1 MMLNN
6 SKIVCTFAVIFSA
19 LCFCSCDDG
28 RIYDEGNYNSE
39 GFTVRL
45 TATLTGMDTWPEN
58 YSIALAGF
66 KSGTDYRVIA
76 KDIPPSDEGKE
87 SEVEMSGVGGD
98 VQTIELCALNR
109 FGERVTTFHSQ
120 PTEGARNEIV
130 IELGAVDVSAFA
142 AIQKNLLDNSCTG
155 CHGAGGAGI
164 GLDLRAGHSFA
175 ALVGKPSKKVEGKK
189 LIEPGNAGE
198 SVFSQVIQTQVSA
211 NWKMNH
217 SDMLNKERTAL
228 LREFIDRWIN
238 AGAKK

>member
-1 MMLNN
+1 MLNN

-19 LCFCSCDDG
+19 LSFCACDDG
-28 RIYDEGNYNSE
+28 RIYDEGNYDSE
-39 GFTVRL
+39 GFTVRM
-45 TATLTGMDTWPEN
+45 TGTLTGIGTWPDN
-58 YSIALAGF
+58 YTIAVAGF
-66 KSGTDYRVIA
+66 KSGTGYRVIA
-76 KDIPPSDEGKE
+76 KDISPSYDGH
-87 SEVEMSGVGGD
+87 EVSVDMSGVNGE

-109 FGERVTTFHSQ
+109 FGERVATFYSQ
-120 PTEGARNEIV
+120 STEGVRDELV
-130 IELGAVDVSAFA
+130 IRLGDIDVSAFA
-142 AIQKNLLDNSCTG
+142 AIQKTLLDNSCIG

-164 GLDLRAGHSFA
+164 GLDLRAGHSFD

-228 LREFIDRWIN
+228 LREFIDRWID

>member
-19 LCFCSCDDG
+19 LSFCGCDDG
-28 RIYDEGNYNSE
+28 RIYDEGNYGSE

-45 TATLTGMDTWPEN
+45 TATLTGLDTWPEN
-58 YSIALAGF
+58 YTIALAGF
-66 KSGTDYRVIA
+66 KSGTGYRVIA
-76 KDIPPSDEGKE
+76 KDIPMSCEGKKA
-87 SEVEMSGVGGD
+87 SIDMTGVSGD
-98 VQTIELCALNR
+98 VQTVELCALNR
-109 FGERVTTFHSQ
+109 FGERVATFHSQ
-120 PTEGARNEIV
+120 PTEGVRNEMV
-130 IELGAVDVSAFA
+130 MSLGEVDVSAFA
-142 AIQKNLLDNSCTG
+142 AVQKTLLDNSCTG

-164 GLDLRAGHSFA
+164 GLDLRQGHSYD
-175 ALVGKPSKKVEGKK
+175 ALVGKPSQKVEGKK
-189 LIEPGNAGE
+189 LIEPGNASA

-228 LREFIDRWIN
+228 LREFIDRWID